1 MELSRG
7 YANKVTVIKSMWGS
21 MDLEMLGFP
30 AVTVQLVADLTKL
43 KGFGV
48 LPNFIYFGLD
58 PCFLL
63 NILLNEFTVSNSVC
77 SSLTST
83 EFKKPSKKAQGLPVP
98 TEPFPGGTVTP
109 RAHISPH
116 WFRDFCRNCS

>member
-1 MELSRG
+1 MGWRFSRG

-30 AVTVQLVADLTKL
+30 AVTVQLVADLMKL

-48 LPNFIYFGLD
+48 FPNFIYFGLD

-63 NILLNEFTVSNSVC
+63 NIVLNEFTVSNSVC
-77 SSLTST
+77 SSLTSR
-83 EFKKPSKKAQGLPVP
+83 V
-98 TEPFPGGTVTP
+98 
-109 RAHISPH
+109 
-116 WFRDFCRNCS
+116 